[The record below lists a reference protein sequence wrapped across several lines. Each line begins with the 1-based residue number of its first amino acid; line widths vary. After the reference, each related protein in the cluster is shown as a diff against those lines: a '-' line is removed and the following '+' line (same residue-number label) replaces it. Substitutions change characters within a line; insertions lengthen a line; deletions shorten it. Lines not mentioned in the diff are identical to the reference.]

1 MRMFYMI
8 WAVIIGVIIAIQAS
22 TNTALRIQLDSPWI
36 SALTN
41 FTVGIIAL
49 LLIIIIIKPES
60 FAGMKPMF
68 NGQVPLWKMMGGLMG
83 AFFVVSVTVLAPHL
97 GVGKVIILY
106 LFGQITM
113 SIIVDHY
120 GLFGMPVEKITIQK
134 AIGVAMLIGGVILT
148 QKK

>member
-1 MRMFYMI
+1 MRMIYMI
-8 WAVIIGVIIAIQAS
+8 WAIIIGVIIAIQAS

-49 LLIIIIIKPES
+49 LIIILIIKPETFS
-60 FAGMKPMF
+60 AMKPMF
-68 NGQVPLWKMMGGLMG
+68 TGQVPIWKMIGGLLG
-83 AFFVVSVTVLAPHL
+83 ACFVVSVTILAPHL

-106 LFGQITM
+106 LFGQILM
-113 SIIVDHY
+113 SIIIDHF
-120 GLFGMPVEKITIQK
+120 GLFSMPVDKLTVQK

-148 QKK
+148 QRK

>member
-1 MRMFYMI
+1 MFYMI
-8 WAVIIGVIIAIQAS
+8 WAIVIGVVIAIQAS
-22 TNTALRIQLDSPWI
+22 TNTALRIQLGSPWI

-41 FTVGIIAL
+41 FAVGIIAL
-49 LLIIIIIKPES
+49 LIIILIIKPET

-68 NGQVPLWKMMGGLMG
+68 NGGVPLWKMLGGLMG

-106 LFGQITM
+106 LFGQIVM
-113 SIIVDHY
+113 SIIVDHF
-120 GLFGMPVEKITIQK
+120 GLFGMPMDRITVQK
-134 AIGVAMLIGGVILT
+134 AIGIALLIGGVILT